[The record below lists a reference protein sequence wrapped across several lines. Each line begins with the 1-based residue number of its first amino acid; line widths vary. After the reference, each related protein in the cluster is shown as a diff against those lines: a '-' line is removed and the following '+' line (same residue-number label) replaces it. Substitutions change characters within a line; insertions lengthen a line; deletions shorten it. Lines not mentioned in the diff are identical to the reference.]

1 MTRRDLVSA
10 ALTAP
15 MAVVSWSLAD
25 WDLLIRQARRAN
37 LLPRLAA
44 ILEDHGLI
52 GQIPPQAGAHLQAA
66 ALVPRRQDKAVR
78 WETRQILD
86 AIAATGTKLIL
97 LKGAAYV
104 MAGLP
109 AARGRVFSDMDI
121 LVPRAA
127 LAEVESALMKHGW
140 MTTHHNAY
148 DQRYYRRWMHE
159 LPPMQHATR
168 QSVID
173 VHHSILPQTARLK
186 PDVEKLRAAAVA
198 VAGIPN
204 LYVLAPEDMVLH
216 SATHLFHDGE
226 LDNGLRDLTDL
237 DALLR
242 EFSGRPDFWQRLP
255 ARAAELDLL
264 RPLFYAL
271 RYTNRILGTPVPAK
285 AIQTAGA
292 GKPPRLL
299 LCLMDAIF
307 LRALRPDHPSA
318 ADMWAPAARSL
329 LYLRSHWLR
338 MPPLLLAYHLTVKA
352 LRRKGEDA

>member
-1 MTRRDLVSA
+1 MTHRDLVSA
-10 ALTAP
+10 ALTTPEALL
-15 MAVVSWSLAD
+15 SWKLPTL
-25 WDLLIRQARRAN
+25 DLLIRQCRRAN
-37 LLPRLAA
+37 LLPRLAVVLA
-44 ILEDHGLI
+44 DRGLLERV
-52 GQIPPQAGAHLQAA
+52 PPQARAHLLAA
-66 ALVPRRQDKAVR
+66 AHTPQRQDKAVR
-78 WETRQILD
+78 WETRQIL
-86 AIAATGTKLIL
+86 AALAATGTNLVL

-104 MAGLP
+104 MAGMA
-109 AARGRVFSDMDI
+109 AARGRVFADI
-121 LVPRAA
+121 DLLVPRAA
-127 LAEVESALMKHGW
+127 LPEVEAALMMHGW

-159 LPPMQHATR
+159 LPPMRHVTR
-168 QSVID
+168 QSVLD
-173 VHHSILPQTARLK
+173 VHHAILPQTARLK
-186 PDVEKLRAAAVA
+186 PETDKLLAAAVA
-198 VAGIPN
+198 VPGIAN

-242 EFSGRPDFWQRLP
+242 ECSSQTGFWLRLP

-271 RYTNRILGTPVPAK
+271 RYTRRILGTPVPATEEL
-285 AIQTAGA
+285 QMQ

-299 LCLMDAIF
+299 LALMDAIF

-318 ADMWAPAARSL
+318 ADAWTPAARKL

-338 MPPLLLAYHLTVKA
+338 MPPLLLALHLAHKA
-352 LRRKGEDA
+352 LRREEDET

>member
-1 MTRRDLVSA
+1 MTPRDLVSV
-10 ALTAP
+10 ALTTPEAL
-15 MAVVSWSLAD
+15 VSWGLPG

-37 LLPRLAA
+37 LLPRLAVV
-44 ILEDHGLI
+44 LEDHGLL
-52 GQIPPQAGAHLQAA
+52 GQVPPQARAHLQAA
-66 ALVPRRQDKAVR
+66 ALVPLRQDKAVR
-78 WETRQILD
+78 WETRQILA

-109 AARGRVFSDMDI
+109 PARGRVFADIDI

-127 LAEVESALMKHGW
+127 LREVEGALMKHGW
-140 MTTHHNAY
+140 LTTHHNAY

-159 LPPMQHATR
+159 LPPMRHATR

-173 VHHSILPQTARLK
+173 VHHAILPQTSRLK
-186 PDVEKLRAAAVA
+186 PDAEKLRAAAIA
-198 VAGIPN
+198 VAGVAN

-226 LDNGLRDLTDL
+226 LENGLRDLTDL

-271 RYTNRILGTPVPAK
+271 RYTNRVLGTPVPAE
-285 AIQTAGA
+285 ASRSAAA

-299 LCLMDAIF
+299 LQLMDAIF
-307 LRALRPDHPSA
+307 QRALRPDHPSA
-318 ADMWAPAARSL
+318 ADTWTPAARNL

-338 MPPLLLAYHLTVKA
+338 MPPLLLAWHLTVKA
-352 LRRKGEDA
+352 LRKKEEES

>member
-1 MTRRDLVSA
+1 MTAQDLATA
-10 ALTAP
+10 ALTTPEALL
-15 MAVVSWSLAD
+15 SWKLPT
-25 WDLLIRQARRAN
+25 WDLLIRQCRRAN
-37 LLPRLAA
+37 LLPRLAVVLA
-44 ILEDHGLI
+44 DRGLLER
-52 GQIPPQAGAHLQAA
+52 IPPQARAHLRAA
-66 ALVPRRQDKAVR
+66 AHTPQRQDKAVR
-78 WETRQILD
+78 RETRQIL
-86 AIAATGTKLIL
+86 AALAATGTNLVL

-104 MAGLP
+104 MA
-109 AARGRVFSDMDI
+109 ARGRVFADI
-121 LVPRAA
+121 DLLVPRAD
-127 LAEVESALMKHGW
+127 LPVVEAALMMHGW

-159 LPPMQHATR
+159 LPPMRHVTR
-168 QSVID
+168 QSVLD
-173 VHHSILPQTARLK
+173 VHHAILPQTARLK
-186 PDVEKLRAAAVA
+186 PETDKLLAAAVA
-198 VAGIPN
+198 VPGIAN

-242 EFSGRPDFWQRLP
+242 EFSRQPGFWLRLP

-271 RYTNRILGTPVPAK
+271 RYTRRILGTPVPATEEL
-285 AIQTAGA
+285 QTQ

-299 LCLMDAIF
+299 LALMDAIF

-318 ADMWAPAARSL
+318 ADAWTPAARKL

-338 MPPLLLAYHLTVKA
+338 MPPLLLAWHLTVKA
-352 LRRKGEDA
+352 LRRKEVET